1 MEKKAIKDLKRGDL
15 FKREINGQPGAKV
28 YIKGSYD
35 RASGTYSAIAYD
47 DINNEI
53 FLKPNKAV
61 YIGFT
66 F

>member
-1 MEKKAIKDLKRGDL
+1 MERKQIKDLKKGEL
-15 FKREINGQPGAKV
+15 FKREINGKPSERV
-28 YIKGSYD
+28 YIKGSYN
-35 RASGTYSAIAYD
+35 RASKTYSAIAYD